1 MGFIIHMPPWHPPAL
16 YGHVKLLQSGGVF
29 SDVLNF
35 SCFGFQRC
43 AEFFLFLFFFYV
55 DVCLVEDVTA
65 LGSPQFK
72 KSKNFQCAGFGEA
85 RIGTILF

>member
-1 MGFIIHMPPWHPPAL
+1 M
-16 YGHVKLLQSGGVF
+16 
-29 SDVLNF
+29 LNF
-35 SCFGFQRC
+35 SCFC
-43 AEFFLFLFFFYV
+43 FFYV

-85 RIGTILF
+85 RIGTRASFAQQIVLCTKSDSNECQ